1 VTEPEVSRRW
11 VLQLG
16 AGVVLTGFRGTAG
29 AEAPLPPGVYLPD
42 TNHLAHVIKA
52 ASNAHPLADYRPQ
65 FFTGGA
71 LEMVREIVA
80 ALLGD
85 VSHEVIADIA
95 NWVDLTVSDSRAVR
109 AAAQALSPGQRTLT
123 VLIYGLEAVKKLE
136 SFEPDRICRA
146 GLAAMGSSTPSQMV
160 ETPPENKDIRAFVD
174 YLRTMAIDGYYTSK
188 EGLKELDYRGNSFYS
203 ESPGC
208 THSAAHQ

>member
-1 VTEPEVSRRW
+1 VTQPEVSRRW

-16 AGVVLTGFRGTAG
+16 AGGVLTGFRGAAG

-52 ASNAHPLADYRPQ
+52 ASTTRPPAGYKPQ
-65 FFTGGA
+65 FFTPSE
-71 LEMVREIVA
+71 LQTVREIVA

-85 VSHEVIADIA
+85 VPPDVAADIA
-95 NWVDLTVSDSRAVR
+95 NWIDLTVLDSAAVR
-109 AAAQALSPGQRTLT
+109 AAARALSPGQRTLT

-146 GLAAMGSSTPSQMV
+146 GLAAMRSSTARQIV
-160 ETPPENKDIRAFVD
+160 ETPQESQDVRAFVD

-208 THSAAHQ
+208 AH